1 MIKKNQRR
9 ETKTPKFLFGVFF
22 NPDCLFVWY
31 SSQLQQRRGHV
42 KKRGAES
49 RVQTKAF
56 QCFMKRLPMLQIEL
70 QFFCAVRGPELDSK
84 IKTAAGSE
92 FSIKCETLGYSG
104 LASV

>member
-42 KKRGAES
+42 KKKRGGKLSANKGVSVFYE
-49 RVQTKAF
+49 
-56 QCFMKRLPMLQIEL
+56 
-70 QFFCAVRGPELDSK
+70 
-84 IKTAAGSE
+84 KTSYA
-92 FSIKCETLGYSG
+92 TD
-104 LASV
+104 